1 MSRSAVYYG
10 AVLGLLYIVYG
21 IVQLYNG
28 AANWWLGREELLQL
42 GIRAFGTYIPNAFPD
57 PFSGLALV
65 TVGLLFLDSLYH
77 YTRGNMKYVG
87 YLFAAWLLSIVMLTL
102 NVVEI
107 VAIILDAYYPLLYG
121 VEPNYEWS
129 LASDP
134 WGVAPHLVLGLLSLP
149 LYFDLRSF
157 IRELMPRYAKLGGS
171 PQGLT

>member
-1 MSRSAVYYG
+1 MSRSTVYYG

-77 YTRGNMKYVG
+77 YARGNMKYVG
-87 YLFAAWLLSIVMLTL
+87 YLFTAWLLSMVMLTL

-157 IRELMPRYAKLGGS
+157 IRELMPRYTKLGGS